1 MKRGTMSIQ
10 NDHETSTN
18 AHNSELNPRLLK
30 RRQLARALSVSAR
43 SIDNWQRDKRIPFI
57 KVSPRC
63 ILFDLASVLAAL
75 KRFEIR
81 EAGRR

>member
-1 MKRGTMSIQ
+1 MSIQ

-43 SIDNWQRDKRIPFI
+43 SIDNWQRAKKIPFI
-57 KVSPRC
+57 RVTPRC
-63 ILFDLASVLAAL
+63 VLFDLASVLVAL

-81 EAGRR
+81 EAGR